1 MKRMLI
7 NATQPEE
14 LRVALVDGQRL
25 FDLDIESG
33 AREQKKSNIYKGR
46 ITRVEPSLE
55 AAFVDFGSERHGF
68 LPLKEISREY
78 FKKTEGNGRVNI
90 RDVLTEGQEV
100 IVQVEKEERGNKG
113 AALTTFISLAG
124 RYMVLMPNNPRAG
137 GISRRIEGE
146 ERNELREA
154 LNGLNAPADM
164 GLIVRTAGLGRNS
177 EELQWDLDY
186 LVQLWTAIKEAAEGR
201 SAPFLIYQESNVI
214 IRAIRDYLRQDI
226 GEVLIDSVDA
236 QEEALSFIRQVMP
249 QYANKIKL
257 YQDSVPLFNRFQIES
272 QIETAFQREV
282 KLPSGGALVIDPTE
296 ALVSIDINSARATKG
311 SDIEETALQTNLEAA
326 EEIARQLRLRDIG
339 GLIVIDFIDMTPAKN
354 QRAVEERM
362 RECLEADRARVQV
375 GRISRFG
382 LLEMSRQRLR
392 PSLGETSGMVCPRC
406 NGQGIIRDVESLS
419 LAILRLIEEEA
430 LKDRTAEVRARV
442 PFQVAAFLLNEK
454 RNAITKIELRTRV
467 RIFILPDESLETPH
481 FEVMRLRD
489 DSPEALSGQS
499 SYEMAPEETEEIQPV
514 SATRSLVREEAA
526 VKTSSAERVAPPAHT
541 PAAAA
546 PVPVV
551 AKPVVAKAQPSLFKG
566 LVKSLVS
573 LFASEEAPA
582 EQPKKPAQPERPA
595 TPRNNERSNDRN
607 QSQNRRPRTNRDEE
621 RKPRDNARNN
631 TAERDNNQRDNTT
644 STRDNNTNQRD
655 TSNRHERD
663 TKSSDNRRERA
674 PRETREERPARTERT
689 DRNERNERPTRELRP
704 ALDTPELRNARNT
717 PAEPVAEEEKPRSTR
732 APRDN
737 RQTDERPIRPER
749 QERTPHPKAA
759 EEAPKEELDANLP
772 EKNDEQDDNNANAD
786 GQTPRRRSRG
796 QRRRSN
802 RRERQQVEG
811 DNSTDNL
818 ENDAAKTDA
827 PAADAVAEATDK
839 KVETVTQADSATDV
853 KPAAEH
859 KPETTQ
865 AAKPTVVEAQ
875 AAPAKP
881 ELAHNAAASR
891 GAVSTIDPV
900 QVAGLPAEQP
910 LMQIS
915 EPVKAPASET
925 KEAVKPAAAPAAEK
939 AEAAPTVKPTSAE
952 KPAEQAAESAKPA
965 TPVAAKPAPAPVKAE
980 PAAKPA
986 PAPVKAEPAAQ
997 APAKPK
1003 TAEKPQTPARPAG
1016 RAANDP
1022 RERRRLERLA
1032 REAEA
1037 AKASAPKAPEVK
1049 ATEAKAESA
1058 QPAQPETTTAAK
1070 VAQTEPTVTAPA
1082 VTQAP
1087 APAQLPTADSPSSYA
1102 DKKPADNAQ
1111 ATDTPQVRSEDHA
1124 TYKVADQAKVPSA
1137 TAEDA
1142 AAAHHKTAAQQEPES
1157 HKDNAPAAEQ
1167 DETKPNA

>member
-78 FKKTEGNGRVNI
+78 FKKSGENGGGRVNI
-90 RDVLTEGQEV
+90 KDVLTEGQEV
-100 IVQVEKEERGNKG
+100 IIQVEKEERGNKG

-154 LNGLNAPADM
+154 LNTLNAPADM
-164 GLIVRTAGLGRNS
+164 GLIVRTAGLGRS
-177 EELQWDLDY
+177 SQELQWDLDY
-186 LVQLWTAIKEAAEGR
+186 LVQLWTAITEAAATR

-354 QRAVEERM
+354 QRAVEDRV

-392 PSLGETSGMVCPRC
+392 PSLGESSGVVCPRC

-467 RIFILPDESLETPH
+467 RIFILPDDHLETPN

-499 SYEMAPEETEEIQPV
+499 SYEMAPEETEEVQPV

-526 VKTSSAERVAPPAHT
+526 VKTSNAERAAPPPEKTAVAVT
-541 PAAAA
+541 APA
-546 PVPVV
+546 PLL
-551 AKPVVAKAQPSLFKG
+551 KKASPNLFKG
-566 LVKSLVS
+566 LVKSLVG
-573 LFASEEAPA
+573 LFASDEAPA
-582 EQPKKPAQPERPA
+582 EPVAKPESNARNTSNRNSER
-595 TPRNNERSNDRN
+595 RNDRS
-607 QSQNRRPRTNRDEE
+607 QSQNRRRDNSRNNRDEE
-621 RKPRDNARNN
+621 RKPRDNAR
-631 TAERDNNQRDNTT
+631 DNTT
-644 STRDNNTNQRD
+644 DRDSSRDSNKRDNSSRD
-655 TSNRHERD
+655 TAQSNR
-663 TKSSDNRRERA
+663 DNKPTESRRER
-674 PRETREERPARTERT
+674 PQREERPARN
-689 DRNERNERPTRELRP
+689 DRSERNERPTRELRP
-704 ALDTPELRNARNT
+704 ALDTPEPRNARANPAQESVSDDT
-717 PAEPVAEEEKPRSTR
+717 PQATRS
-732 APRDN
+732 PRDTQ
-737 RQTDERPIRPER
+737 QTDQRPIRPER
-749 QERTPHPKAA
+749 QERAPHPKASA
-759 EEAPKEELDANLP
+759 ESES
-772 EKNDEQDDNNANAD
+772 DEQDTNALEQNGQQDDNNSD
-786 GQTPRRRSRG
+786 EERPRRRSRG

-802 RRERQQVEG
+802 RRERQQVDTDTVATEQTASE
-811 DNSTDNL
+811 STPAAPVTDSAAESNKAPATTAVAASTSTAVAVQATEL
-818 ENDAAKTDA
+818 KPAMMTKDAAAGRGTVDMVD
-827 PAADAVAEATDK
+827 PA
-839 KVETVTQADSATDV
+839 
-853 KPAAEH
+853 
-859 KPETTQ
+859 
-865 AAKPTVVEAQ
+865 
-875 AAPAKP
+875 
-881 ELAHNAAASR
+881 
-891 GAVSTIDPV
+891 
-900 QVAGLPAEQP
+900 QVASLSADQP
-910 LMQIS
+910 LLQIS
-915 EPVKAPASET
+915 EPTP
-925 KEAVKPAAAPAAEK
+925 
-939 AEAAPTVKPTSAE
+939 
-952 KPAEQAAESAKPA
+952 AKPA
-965 TPVAAKPAPAPVKAE
+965 PQAETGAAKPASRPAADKPMRTTQEVQTTQPVANSDVKASKQPE
-980 PAAKPA
+980 PAKAADKSVAEAPAKVASKDDTVKAAAKPEA
-986 PAPVKAEPAAQ
+986 STVTDNT
-997 APAKPK
+997 PK
-1003 TAEKPQTPARPAG
+1003 QPARPAG
-1016 RAANDP
+1016 RASNDP
-1022 RERRRLERLA
+1022 RERRRLA

-1037 AKASAPKAPEVK
+1037 AKAKSHATTEAQVKSEVAAPEQQVKAEAQAPKAKPEAVADSQPTADKPQQAHTAPATPATDITRAEKAPESQVK
-1049 ATEAKAESA
+1049 AEAQASEIKPKAVTNSKPAADKPQQTHTAPTADTTRAATESPVARDSAKHDTPDSAAAAVDAEAK
-1058 QPAQPETTTAAK
+1058 PTAAK
-1070 VAQTEPTVTAPA
+1070 QE
-1082 VTQAP
+1082 Q
-1087 APAQLPTADSPSSYA
+1087 PS
-1102 DKKPADNAQ
+1102 K
-1111 ATDTPQVRSEDHA
+1111 H
-1124 TYKVADQAKVPSA
+1124 
-1137 TAEDA
+1137 DA
-1142 AAAHHKTAAQQEPES
+1142 
-1157 HKDNAPAAEQ
+1157 APAAEQ